1 MPDSGIR
8 EANKYMAKLV
18 IGNPAP
24 DFEAD
29 STKGPI
35 KLSDYQG
42 KKNLVLCFYVMD
54 DTPG

>member
-1 MPDSGIR
+1 MLDSGLR
-8 EANKYMAKLV
+8 EVNKQMAKLV

-24 DFEAD
+24 DFMAN

-35 KLSDYQG
+35 RLSDYQG

-54 DTPG
+54 DTPV

>member
-1 MPDSGIR
+1 
-8 EANKYMAKLV
+8 MAKLV

-24 DFEAD
+24 DFMAN

-35 KLSDYQG
+35 RLSDYQG

-54 DTPG
+54 DTPV